1 MQEPNKDISL
11 KEFIL
16 RINFY
21 FRELLR
27 KWYIVL
33 ACSIIFGALF
43 GLRAYYADKKYIAEL
58 TFMVNEDTGPSMN
71 AIAANILGR
80 FDGGAGKYNLEKIL
94 SLSRSKSIIEQTLVK
109 KKTVDGKYDYLANHF
124 ITNYELNTSVKDT
137 LLKDFYFSDDSINT
151 LAESTMMLNI
161 YLALTGEKGLFSSSS
176 NDKSGIMTLRLISNN
191 EDLSQSFINTMFEV
205 LSNFYIE
212 KSIEKEKLTY
222 DLLKQRV
229 ELLYNRMN
237 NQLDKATSYTD
248 KSMGIW
254 EESSR
259 LPSIKLTRDSRIST
273 ELYGEI
279 LKNLE
284 IADFTM
290 KSKTP
295 FIQQI
300 DYPRKPLITE
310 EAGLYIQIVIG
321 GIIGFLFSAII
332 IILRKI
338 VLTAFQQ

>member
-1 MQEPNKDISL
+1 
-11 KEFIL
+11 
-16 RINFY
+16 
-21 FRELLR
+21 
-27 KWYIVL
+27 
-33 ACSIIFGALF
+33 
-43 GLRAYYADKKYIAEL
+43 
-58 TFMVNEDTGPSMN
+58 MVNEDTGPSMN

-80 FDGGAGKYNLEKIL
+80 FGGGAGKYNLEKIL

-124 ITNYELNTSVKDT
+124 ITNYD
-137 LLKDFYFSDDSINT
+137 
-151 LAESTMMLNI
+151 
-161 YLALTGEKGLFSSSS
+161 SSSS

>member
-58 TFMVNEDTGPSMN
+58 
-71 AIAANILGR
+71 
-80 FDGGAGKYNLEKIL
+80 
-94 SLSRSKSIIEQTLVK
+94 SKSIIEQTLVK